1 MFVFWKYIY
10 VLSEI
15 YWLSEM
21 GTVRAQERGIFIL
34 ETKLLGSVTHSAT
47 FDFCDICL
55 QIQLFRIT
63 QCLDFFAGA
72 GNTES
77 FKERGGNHL
86 CDMVAGFC
94 RYFCRVIFVDACF
107 ACMFLHVKYFQLY
120 FIRLLSCKK

>member
-1 MFVFWKYIY
+1 MFSARYTDC
-10 VLSEI
+10 LRC
-15 YWLSEM
+15 L

-63 QCLDFFAGA
+63 QCLDFFASA

>member
-1 MFVFWKYIY
+1 MFSARYTDC
-10 VLSEI
+10 LRC
-15 YWLSEM
+15 L

-107 ACMFLHVKYFQLY
+107 ALHVKYFQLY

>member
-1 MFVFWKYIY
+1 M
-10 VLSEI
+10 
-15 YWLSEM
+15 
-21 GTVRAQERGIFIL
+21 
-34 ETKLLGSVTHSAT
+34 LGSVTHST
-47 FDFCDICL
+47 SFDFCDICL

-77 FKERGGNHL
+77 FKERGGNRL

-107 ACMFLHVKYFQLY
+107 ACMFLHIKYFQLY
-120 FIRLLSCKK
+120 FIRLLSCKKLICFSVCKNKNPELFISDAGHFFVLQKAV